1 MIDARGQSCPI
12 PVVMVQDAVK
22 KGGNP
27 AELQVKVDAMVCV
40 ENMRSLQ
47 YRRPA
52 TDKSLAAAELRDGQD
67 TISWQPNLGFPFP
80 NDDLG
85 NYNQVRHFIDCVQG
99 KEKPLLT
106 FADTVKTMRLMDSV
120 MALARGLETT

>member
-40 ENMRSLQ
+40 ENISR
-47 YRRPA
+47 YAA
-52 TDKSLAAAELRDGQD
+52 TVGYTVSVEEAGGEY
-67 TISWQPNLGFPFP
+67 T
-80 NDDLG
+80 
-85 NYNQVRHFIDCVQG
+85 
-99 KEKPLLT
+99 LT
-106 FADTVKTMRLMDSV
+106 LKK
-120 MALARGLETT
+120 